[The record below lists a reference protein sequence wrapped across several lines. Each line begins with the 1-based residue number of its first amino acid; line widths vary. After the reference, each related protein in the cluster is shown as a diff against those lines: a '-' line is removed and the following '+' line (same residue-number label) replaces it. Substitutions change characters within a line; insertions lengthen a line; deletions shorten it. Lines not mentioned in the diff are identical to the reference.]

1 MQNHRITPIRQLTP
15 SLILGVIT
23 ILGLLLLAGMNKVS
37 QNILDYQW
45 DFFGLAVGLAFFG
58 NTLRFLKR
66 AIALRISGIKGL
78 TFFDSAQLFMASLP
92 LDAAPARIG
101 DSYKS
106 LWLFKI
112 AGLPTIRS
120 SSVYLLEQISDNLSI
135 FVLTAFG
142 VIAYPAFWPLFV
154 LILLLFFTA
163 TLFLRVKH
171 KDGEMA
177 DMGDRLPVYKQLFQ
191 DLHTC
196 IDGHPALFSP
206 GTWRLP
212 FSWG

>member
-1 MQNHRITPIRQLTP
+1 
-15 SLILGVIT
+15 
-23 ILGLLLLAGMNKVS
+23 
-37 QNILDYQW
+37 
-45 DFFGLAVGLAFFG
+45 
-58 NTLRFLKR
+58 
-66 AIALRISGIKGL
+66 
-78 TFFDSAQLFMASLP
+78 MASLP
-92 LDAAPARIG
+92 LDAAPARIS

-106 LWLFKI
+106 LWLFKV

-177 DMGDRLPVYKQLFQ
+177 DYGR
-191 DLHTC
+191 
-196 IDGHPALFSP
+196 
-206 GTWRLP
+206 
-212 FSWG
+212 